1 MSDRLLNL
9 NAAILR
15 GSEGEL
21 VFVRVYVEPKMLEE
35 VLDALAEAP
44 FPVNPQI
51 RHLKPLTLIEF
62 PAYEPHV
69 SAIRELLETGQLGT
83 VRIEVSSALAAIQ

>member
-21 VFVRVYVEPKMLEE
+21 VSVRIYTEPRMLEE
-35 VLDALAEAP
+35 VLDLLAEAP

-62 PAYEPHV
+62 PAYEPNV
-69 SAIRELLETGQLGT
+69 AQIRALFETGEMGS
-83 VRIEVSSALAAIQ
+83 VKVEVSSALAAIQ